1 MAYTL
6 RSGVDSQPIA
16 IDGAGTLGRT
26 IASVYAAGGTDVR
39 LFDLSEEQL
48 ESARAEVV
56 DDIDRVRRVLKPS
69 STRSS

>member
-1 MAYTL
+1 M
-6 RSGVDSQPIA
+6 DSQPIA